1 MSVNLN
7 STTGI
12 NLNSMNDYS
21 TNPIVIVVVV
31 ITIVLYYL
39 LFSSLGTET
48 ASSGTASSGIGFIEL
63 LLWGVFI
70 LLILLTNH

>member
-39 LFSSLGTET
+39 LFSSCFL
-48 ASSGTASSGIGFIEL
+48 SSG
-63 LLWGVFI
+63 
-70 LLILLTNH
+70 